1 MTAQTTDIKEIE
13 EFIKTFDKKKEK
25 NESNEFLKELFT
37 GKELEET
44 PDWALSAPEQNN
56 EDFIDKDYLK
66 ERGFDIPEAHQKQI
80 VTNLKYMKA
89 RLDIDFTIK
98 DIDKTKG
105 TIRSKTENDEIDNLQ
120 EIIKNNLIKLD
131 KNHITIPK
139 PSDFEINRDIESSVF
154 KLTHVAIDTEA
165 DHHSELLLC
174 QSFNLEARRLVL
186 CLVSDEYSITCYE
199 QPDKSQI
206 IYMTSPN
213 PLDCIIIS
221 DIETVLASILISAL
235 QQGHKK
241 ISELYS
247 EIQEQNTFPFPNYK
261 ILKELLYDERK
272 TLYILHN
279 AKYDV
284 EQLKTAHSN
293 AKRQLYSI
301 TLNKPEKIKINN
313 LFNDY
318 QYKLSLGNIPAGFR
332 FNLSAQK
339 RGMHKKCKIN
349 IAPAQAESYPLSFLC
364 DTLIVAFAFQEKSLS
379 LLELSK
385 HTKYEKIE
393 VKKKDLIF
401 KKEELFDFVKEDQ
414 LTDKMK
420 YSIYDT
426 YATIAIYEKLSK
438 KYNLESLSKILNIN
452 LERTKIPFCSQIH
465 STATICKHIIMTFLE
480 QKTKLDRYKIQD
492 NIKKSRK
499 LQENF
504 NNTYLGAKT
513 SIYAQ
518 GLIKATDKML
528 LYYLDYASLYPH
540 TAWLSESEKLYIL
553 CAKNELHKFIKNDVK
568 TTIDRIKTSVNEII
582 TCIKTNKSLEKSTF
596 QRIIGNCTIQSNI
609 HLQLARKHKNRRTE
623 INTKGRITAT
633 LADLTSALVRKIITE
648 KTNLR
653 QILSQINFISC
664 EYIEFNESVKYG
676 KELFTELYLSRK
688 EIKKE
693 ITKLKQDEKKDAYEI
708 YLLEVAE
715 QTAKY
720 IMTSSYGVSGE
731 GISNEDFTGLLFN
744 PVIFGSITAVGRLFS
759 SIAEISCNYYNI
771 LKIYTDTD
779 SIIIR
784 STKEQ
789 KEKLCSIFSNTIEL
803 KDEIEDKYPN
813 KNIKIE
819 QIYIA
824 SKKNYGY
831 ILSNGEIKFTSF
843 GKGQYESDKFKL
855 ALEEAY
861 RYIFTTKFT
870 ALTTVEAGNKAT
882 QHHSYLQNINLDSS
896 KSSMYKSLIKFNTKT
911 FNVYTFDFDGIPIY
925 VKYNYENDS
934 YLVTNVRKVTKGIF
948 GKYLNVGKIKHKL
961 VFFISIPFDV
971 EKLIK
976 HFIETFY
983 IQDMDIIFKQMKAK
997 DKWQEFY
1004 DYLYLRLQEY
1014 QTNDVIDFDKEDIKE
1029 YFNFYFKKLCNFLN
1043 LNYEEQLNNEMLNIF
1058 ERFVENN
1065 SLDSVFRKIAPQK
1078 LSWYFSGESYFIEEK
1093 MFDSYIRQF
1102 LNKETKTYKV
1112 YHTILEKLAKK
1123 ETIHNILTRVQ
1134 NKDLA
1139 EFQGLEDRLK
1149 LLKETIT
1156 EKKHIKKRFEK
1167 YFQFDKTKVSRDIDK
1182 YVETF
1187 KITKVF
1193 EEKVKDKP
1201 ILNISNNLNKILSTD
1216 GFSYH
1221 ITIPIPTLRFSNEL
1235 KANLDYYYSQIV
1247 LNTALSASKIY
1258 YALRDKGNFTITKE
1272 KYAKCHQEDDEL
1284 YNKLIYMNSK
1294 QLPCPKLG
1302 TFIMIPLRFSLK
1314 PILKKNTLSKE
1325 QFNCL
1330 NKEMQQYLLD
1340 HVIEKTHK
1348 TFFIVNTTKYLKYEE
1363 KFYNLEW
1370 QTFKHGKHRF
1380 SVTIEKQSS
1389 SNYNSSII
1397 LNILPEKQGYAQKRF
1412 ITATLRINPL
1422 SFNMVNLN
1430 LYKTTANNLIK
1441 SDTEILKLIKPLF
1454 LDDDI
1459 HVYSRN
1465 QSLSK
1470 NDGKEKLTFWRNL
1483 TYIMFAKNIVLDK
1496 LKYASV
1502 KLTELTISEQKHIK
1516 VDTDLFM
1523 SMLQA
1528 RIIKKY
1534 HNTELKLNS
1543 KALLERQKNLYV
1555 YPHKSSRGISVNNI
1569 NEKFAVSIYAK
1580 DSRWLQSK
1588 VTRIG
1593 HKRQLSPSE
1602 MQNILKEKLN
1612 PHLIRYEQALF
1623 GMDAILRFN
1632 HLNQIAKMIQE
1643 VENALAKLEKSMYL
1657 EECYN
1662 KIDNNILPLYL
1673 TYETAKI
1680 HDIDK
1685 PPPFNAL

>member
-1 MTAQTTDIKEIE
+1 MSAQTTDIKEIE

-25 NESNEFLKELFT
+25 NEPFLKELFT
-37 GKELEET
+37 GIKLEET
-44 PDWALSAPEQNN
+44 PDWALSAPEQDNN
-56 EDFIDKDYLK
+56 FIDSDYLK
-66 ERGFDIPEAHQKQI
+66 ERGFEIPSEHQDKI
-80 VTNLKYMKA
+80 ITNLKYMKE

-105 TIRSKTENDEIDNLQ
+105 TIRSKIENEEIDKLQ
-120 EIIKNNLIKLD
+120 VIIKNNLIKLD

-139 PSDFEINRDIESSVF
+139 PSEFEINRDIESSVF

-186 CLVSDEYSITCYE
+186 CLVDDEYSITCYE
-199 QPDKSQI
+199 QPDRSQI

-241 ISELYS
+241 ISELYT
-247 EIQEQNTFPFPNYK
+247 EIQEQNIFPAVNYK

-349 IAPAQAESYPLSFLC
+349 IAPAQAESYPLTFLC
-364 DTLIVAFAFQEKSLS
+364 DTLVVASAFQEKSLS

-393 VKKKDLIF
+393 TKKKDLIF

-414 LTDKMK
+414 LTSKMK

-438 KYNLESLSKILNIN
+438 KYNLESLSKLLNIN
-452 LERTKIPFCSQIH
+452 LERTKIPFCSSIY
-465 STATICKHIIMTFLE
+465 STATISKHIITTFLE

-504 NNTYLGAKT
+504 LNTYKGAKI
-513 SIYAQ
+513 SVYAQ
-518 GLIKATDKML
+518 GLIKATEKMF

-540 TAWLSESEKLYIL
+540 TAWISESEKLYIL
-553 CAKNELHKFIKNDVK
+553 CAKNELHKYIKNDVK
-568 TTIDRIKTSVNEII
+568 TTIDRIKTSVNEIVEGI
-582 TCIKTNKSLEKSTF
+582 TTNKPLKKETF
-596 QRIIGNCTIQSNI
+596 QRLVGNCTIQSDI
-609 HLQLARKHKNRRTE
+609 HLQLPRKHKNRRTE
-623 INTKGRITAT
+623 INTKGRTTAT
-633 LADLTSALVRKIITE
+633 LADLTSALIRKIITE
-648 KTNLR
+648 KATLR
-653 QILSQINFISC
+653 QLLSQINFISC
-664 EYIEFNESVKYG
+664 EYIEFDKLVEHG

-688 EIKKE
+688 ELKKE
-693 ITKLKQDEKKDAYEI
+693 IAELKQLDEKKNAYKI

-720 IMTSSYGVSGE
+720 IMNSGYGIAGE
-731 GISNEDFTGLLFN
+731 GISSEDFTGLLFN
-744 PVIFGSITAVGRLFS
+744 PIIANSITAIARAFS
-759 SIAEISCNYYNI
+759 SIAEIFCDYLRI

-779 SIIIR
+779 SLVIR
-784 STKEQ
+784 STQKQ
-789 KEKLCSIFSNTIEL
+789 KEKLCALFSNTIEL
-803 KDEIEDKYPN
+803 KDEIEDQYPN
-813 KNIKIE
+813 KDIKIE

-824 SKKNYGY
+824 GKKKYGY
-831 ILSNGEIKFTSF
+831 ILNNEEIIFKVH
-843 GKGQYESDKFKL
+843 GKGQYETDKFKE

-870 ALTTVEAGNKAT
+870 ALTTVEASRKAT
-882 QHHSYLQNINLDSS
+882 LKHGYLQNVNLDSS
-896 KSSMYKSLIKFNTKT
+896 KSSIYKGLTKFNTKT

-934 YLVTNVRKVTKGIF
+934 YLVTNTRKITKGIF

-976 HFIETFY
+976 RFIETFY

-1014 QTNDVIDFDKEDIKE
+1014 QTNDIIDFDKEDIKE
-1029 YFNFYFKKLCNFLN
+1029 YFNFYFKKLCKYLN
-1043 LNYEEQLNNEMLNIF
+1043 LNYEEQLNNEMLNIL
-1058 ERFVENN
+1058 ENFTEN
-1065 SLDSVFRKIAPQK
+1065 DSLDSVFRKIAPQK
-1078 LSWYFSGESYFIEEK
+1078 LSWYFSGESYFIDEK

-1102 LNKETKTYKV
+1102 LNKETETYKI

-1156 EKKHIKKRFEK
+1156 EKKHIKKRFEN
-1167 YFQFDKTKVSRDIDK
+1167 YFQFDKTKINRNIDK

-1193 EEKVKDKP
+1193 EEKVKDIP
-1201 ILNISNNLNKILSTD
+1201 ILNISHNLNKVLTTD

-1247 LNTALSASKIY
+1247 LNTALSASKLY
-1258 YALRDKGNFTITKE
+1258 YALRDKSNFTITKE
-1272 KYAKCHQEDDEL
+1272 KYAKCFNDNDEL

-1294 QLPCPKLG
+1294 QLPCPKRA
-1302 TFIMIPLRFSLK
+1302 TYIMIPLRFSLK
-1314 PILKKNTLSKE
+1314 PILRNEILSKE
-1325 QFNCL
+1325 QFDCL
-1330 NKEMQQYLLD
+1330 DKEMQQYLLD

-1348 TFFIVNTTKYLKYEE
+1348 TFFVVNTTKYLKFEE
-1363 KFYNLEW
+1363 KHYNHEW
-1370 QTFKHGKHRF
+1370 QTIKLGKHRF

-1389 SNYNSSII
+1389 SNYNASIM
-1397 LNILPEKQGYAQKRF
+1397 LNILPEKQSYAKKRF
-1412 ITATLRINPL
+1412 ITATIRINPL
-1422 SFNMVNLN
+1422 SFNMVNLG
-1430 LYKTTANNLIK
+1430 LYKTTINNLIK
-1441 SDTEILKLIKPLF
+1441 SETEILKLIKPLF
-1454 LDDDI
+1454 LDNDM
-1459 HVYSRN
+1459 HVFSRN
-1465 QSLSK
+1465 QSLTKS
-1470 NDGKEKLTFWRNL
+1470 DGQAKLTFWRNL
-1483 TYIMFAKNIVLDK
+1483 TYITFAKNIILDK
-1496 LKYASV
+1496 LKYAGV

-1516 VDTDLFM
+1516 VDADLFM

-1580 DSRWLQSK
+1580 DKRWLQSK

-1602 MQNILKEKLN
+1602 MQNILKQKLN

-1632 HLNQIAKMIQE
+1632 FLNQIAQMIQQT
-1643 VENALAKLEKSMYL
+1643 ENALAKLEKSAYL

-1662 KIDNNILPLYL
+1662 EIDNNILPLYL
-1673 TYETAKI
+1673 TYETTKI
-1680 HDIDK
+1680 IDVDK
-1685 PPPFNAL
+1685 PPPLNYL